1 MGTLLASD
9 WVKCWELV
17 KEGENGGGG
26 GGRAGG
32 HQLEKALNV

>member
-1 MGTLLASD
+1 MSD
-9 WVKCWELV
+9 TYLYL
-17 KEGENGGGG
+17 EGENGGGGG